1 MGAADPD
8 TKSDVIVVGSGLA
21 GLSAARALT
30 GAGLETIV
38 LEARDRVGGRTF
50 SQSLGDGKVVEL
62 GGQWVG
68 PGQDEVLG
76 LIDELGLSTFPTYG
90 GGARHLFER
99 GGKVSRYSGTIPR
112 ANPLA
117 LAEVGI
123 ALKRLDRL
131 AATVDP
137 AAPWKASRAER
148 WDRMTAD
155 TWIRRNLRT
164 SGGLRMLRLAV
175 EAVWAA
181 EPEEISMLHMLFYI
195 SSAGS
200 TAALLDTEGGA
211 QESRVA
217 GGTQQI
223 SIRMAEELGDV
234 VRLDTPARRVSWR
247 EGTGSGVLVGT
258 PGGEFRARR
267 AVVAIPPALAGRLCY
282 SPPLPALRDGLTQRV
297 IQGNVVKTLSVYERP
312 FWRDHGLSGRATS
325 SDGPLSV
332 IYDNSPPDG
341 SPGVLLAFFEGAAAR
356 KVTDLSSE
364 ARREIVSAGLARL
377 FGPEAGRPAA
387 YFDKAWAADEY
398 SRGCY
403 GGFMPPGAWT
413 SHGPA
418 LRGPVGPIH
427 WAGAETAERWA
438 GYMDGAVSSG
448 RRAAAEVIESI
459 GGPG

>member
-1 MGAADPD
+1 MGEA
-8 TKSDVIVVGSGLA
+8 KGESQSDVVVVGAGLA
-21 GLSAARALT
+21 GLSAARALSE
-30 GAGLETIV
+30 AGLDTV
-38 LEARDRVGGRTF
+38 VFEARDRVGGRTLN
-50 SQSLGDGKVVEL
+50 QPLGDGKVVEL

-68 PGQDEVLG
+68 PGQDAILG

-90 GGARHLFER
+90 GRSQHLSEHD
-99 GGKVSRYSGTIPR
+99 GKLSRYSGTIPK
-112 ANPLA
+112 ANPVA

-123 ALKRLDRL
+123 ALRRLDRL
-131 AATVDP
+131 AGAVDA
-137 AAPWKASRAER
+137 AAPWRATRALE
-148 WDRMTAD
+148 WDRITAD

-164 SGGLRMLRLAV
+164 GGARQMMRLAV

-181 EPEEISMLHMLFYI
+181 EPEEISMLHILFYI
-195 SSAGS
+195 NSAGS
-200 TAALLDTEGGA
+200 TSALLDTEGGA

-217 GGTQQI
+217 GGTQLI
-223 SIRMAEELGDV
+223 ALRMAEALGDA
-234 VRLDTPARRVSWR
+234 VRLDSPVRKLAWSEDAGAHIETSS
-247 EGTGSGVLVGT
+247 GTH
-258 PGGEFRARR
+258 RARR
-267 AVVAIPPALAGRLCY
+267 AVVAIPPALAGRLLY
-282 SPPLPALRDGLTQRV
+282 EPALPALRDGLTQRM
-297 IQGNVVKTLSVYERP
+297 IQGNVVKTASVYERP
-312 FWRDHGLSGRATS
+312 FWRQLGLSGRATS

-356 KVTDLSSE
+356 EVADLTTDE
-364 ARREIVSAGLARL
+364 RRGIVSEGLVRL

-413 SHGPA
+413 AYGPA
-418 LRGPVGPIH
+418 LRAPVGPLH
-427 WAGAETAERWA
+427 WAGAETAEKWA

-459 GGPG
+459 GGSG

>member
-1 MGAADPD
+1 VVIGA
-8 TKSDVIVVGSGLA
+8 GLA
-21 GLSAARALT
+21 GLCAARALT
-30 GAGLETIV
+30 GAGLEAVV
-38 LEARDRVGGRTF
+38 LEARDRAGGRTL
-50 SQSLGDGKVVEL
+50 SQPLGDGNAAEL

-68 PGQDEVLG
+68 PGQDQVLG
-76 LIDELGLSTFPTYG
+76 LISELGLSTFPTYG
-90 GGARHLFER
+90 RGARHLFER
-99 GGKVSRYSGTIPR
+99 DGSVGGYSGTIPKS
-112 ANPLA
+112 NPLV

-123 ALKRLDRL
+123 ALRRLDRL

-137 AAPWKASRAER
+137 AAPWAAPRAHK

-155 TWIRRNLRT
+155 SWIRRNLHT
-164 SGGLRMLRLAV
+164 AAGIRMMRLAV

-181 EPEEISMLHMLFYI
+181 GPGEISMLHMLFYI

-211 QESRVA
+211 QESRIV
-217 GGTQQI
+217 GGAQQI
-223 SIRMAEELGDV
+223 SLLMAEELGDAV
-234 VRLDTPARRVSWR
+234 KLETPVL
-247 EGTGSGVLVGT
+247 GVTRHEKAGGGVAVHT
-258 PGGEFRARR
+258 PRGVFVARR
-267 AVVAIPPALAGRLCY
+267 AVVAVPPALAGRLVY

-297 IQGNVVKTLSVYERP
+297 IQGNVVKTLSVYGRP
-312 FWRDHGLSGRATS
+312 FWRDQGLSGRATS

-332 IYDNSPPDG
+332 VYDNSPPGG
-341 SPGVLLAFFEGAAAR
+341 SPGVLLAFFEGPAAR
-356 KVTDLSSE
+356 KVADLTSE
-364 ARREIVSAGLARL
+364 ARREIVSAGLTRL
-377 FGPEAGRPAA
+377 FGTEAGNPDA

-418 LRGPVGPIH
+418 LRRPVGPIH

-448 RRAAAEVIESI
+448 RRAAAEVIDAL